1 MEHWLDD
8 LKNILKIAEEW
19 GSEFVDLTKK
29 WSILKNKENQ
39 DERNVQHLND
49 SQDTSSDTT
58 YV

>member
-39 DERNVQHLND
+39 DERNVQHLSD